1 MKYLIDT
8 NILIYWMKNKP
19 DTLKKLLSNEDDL
32 AVSSISVAELIYGA
46 KKSLYIEKNMQAA
59 IKILSYFN
67 IVDFS
72 KDDAFEYGDIR
83 AHLEKQ
89 GTPIG
94 DHDIQIAAQA
104 RRLGLVV
111 VTANIREFSRIR
123 NLCVEN
129 WTKS

>member
-1 MKYLIDT
+1 MKE
-8 NILIYWMKNKP
+8 
-19 DTLKKLLSNEDDL
+19 NEIFNRYKHTDLL
-32 AVSSISVAELIYGA
+32 AVSSITIAELVYGA
-46 KKSLYIEKNMQAA
+46 KKSLHIERNMQAV

-83 AHLEKQ
+83 AYLEKQ

-94 DHDIQIAAQA
+94 DYDMQIAAQA
-104 RRLGLVV
+104 KRLGLIV
-111 VTANIREFSRIR
+111 VTANTGEFNRIR

-129 WTKS
+129 WS